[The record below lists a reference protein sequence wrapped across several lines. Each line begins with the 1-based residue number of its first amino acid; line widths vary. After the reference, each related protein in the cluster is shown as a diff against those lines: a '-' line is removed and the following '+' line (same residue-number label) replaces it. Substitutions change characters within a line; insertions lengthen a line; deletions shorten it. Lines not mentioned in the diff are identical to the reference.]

1 MDREKF
7 IQASATTRVYEKD
20 LLTKAQMDRLIDQE
34 SLHQTISSLSD
45 TVYNDSIQKMG
56 RDEEYEY
63 MLSKELNRV
72 YGLMER
78 LSPNSYLIQYLKE
91 QYIFHNLKVVVKEV
105 ILREDLS
112 HTYIDLG
119 ELNTVDLKQYL
130 KEDEKKKTS
139 DNIYYLFAQKALDLY
154 KESQDPQ
161 TIDISLDK
169 DYFERLLDIA
179 KKSESDFLLDFTK
192 DKIDLIN
199 IKTLFRANMQEAS
212 KKTLDMA
219 LMEGGNIDLKEFDG
233 LLNEDLAQYKE
244 SFSRY
249 KINKYV
255 ERAFEKNNPSDAML
269 DLEKAIDD
277 YQMDTVKVAKT
288 VTYGPEVIFA
298 YIVSKETEIKNLR
311 IILISKLNSL
321 SRDFIKERL
330 RESYV

>member
-219 LMEGGNIDLKEFDG
+219 LIEGGNIDLKEFDG

>member
-1 MDREKF
+1 
-7 IQASATTRVYEKD
+7 
-20 LLTKAQMDRLIDQE
+20 
-34 SLHQTISSLSD
+34 
-45 TVYNDSIQKMG
+45 
-56 RDEEYEY
+56 
-63 MLSKELNRV
+63 
-72 YGLMER
+72 
-78 LSPNSYLIQYLKE
+78 
-91 QYIFHNLKVVVKEV
+91 
-105 ILREDLS
+105 
-112 HTYIDLG
+112 
-119 ELNTVDLKQYL
+119 
-130 KEDEKKKTS
+130 
-139 DNIYYLFAQKALDLY
+139 
-154 KESQDPQ
+154 
-161 TIDISLDK
+161 
-169 DYFERLLDIA
+169 
-179 KKSESDFLLDFTK
+179 
-192 DKIDLIN
+192 
-199 IKTLFRANMQEAS
+199 EAS

-219 LMEGGNIDLKEFDG
+219 LIEGGNIDLKEFDG

-269 DLEKAIDD
+269 DLEKSIDD